1 MSQGMPVLIDC
12 DPGYDDAVALMLAFG
27 SGLEVLG
34 VTTVAG
40 NAAGADTYRNALKI
54 LSFIGA
60 HVKVGRGADK
70 PLLRDLVVAAN
81 VHGESGLGGPCL
93 PESDLPEQQ
102 QSALDL
108 ITGAIESYPGKVT
121 LIPTGPLTN
130 VATVFL
136 ARPDLKEKIRS
147 IVLMGGAAY
156 EGNVTPAAEFNMH
169 VDPEAARIV
178 LQSGVPVAM
187 IGLDATHQA
196 LIYPDEV
203 EKLRSMG
210 GAGKVAAELID
221 FSSSFHRKQGF
232 PGNPVHDG
240 LAVAAVIDPGVVSL
254 ESLYVDVE
262 LRGEITTGRTVM
274 DFRGVTGKP
283 ANCQVALKVDRDRF
297 IRMLFDAIA
306 SLNRTGTAG
315 GCL

>member
-1 MSQGMPVLIDC
+1 MSYGKPVLIDC

-27 SGLEVLG
+27 SGLDVLG

-54 LSFIGA
+54 LSFLGA
-60 HVKVGRGADK
+60 QVKVGRGADK
-70 PLLRDLVVAAN
+70 PLLRDLVVATN

-93 PESDLPEQQ
+93 PEPELPDQA
-102 QSALDL
+102 QSALGL
-108 ITGAIESYPGKVT
+108 ITGTIESCPGEVT

-130 VATVFL
+130 VATALL
-136 ARPDLKEKIRS
+136 ARPDLREKIRS

-156 EGNVTPAAEFNMH
+156 EGNVTPAAEFNMY

-178 LQSGVPVAM
+178 LHSGVPVTM
-187 IGLDATHQA
+187 IGLDATHQT
-196 LIYPDEV
+196 LIYPDEI

-210 GAGKVAAELID
+210 GAGKIAAELID
-221 FSSSFHRKQGF
+221 FSSPFHRKQGF
-232 PGNPVHDG
+232 SGNPVHDG
-240 LAVAAVIDPGVVSL
+240 LAVAAVVDPGVVSL

-262 LRGEITTGRTVM
+262 LRGEITAGRTVM
-274 DFRGVTGKP
+274 DFRGVTGKAP
-283 ANCQVALKVDRDRF
+283 NCRVALKVDRDRF
-297 IRMLFDAIA
+297 IRMLFEAMA
-306 SLNRTGTAG
+306 SLNRIGTAG